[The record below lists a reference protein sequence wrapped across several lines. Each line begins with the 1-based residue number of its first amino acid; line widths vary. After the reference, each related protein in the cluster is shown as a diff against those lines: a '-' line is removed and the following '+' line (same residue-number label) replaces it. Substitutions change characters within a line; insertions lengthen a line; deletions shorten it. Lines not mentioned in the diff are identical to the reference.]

1 MCYRWLPALQLDL
14 VLTSFSA
21 SVALVTAI
29 TGLFAMNVML
39 LPDRVSCCKGQGWCR
54 TPGGTAFSSLA
65 SFPACFAWGKQGLEC
80 GVVIFLADQL
90 CR

>member
-1 MCYRWLPALQLDL
+1 L

-39 LPDRVSCCKGQGWCR
+39 RPDQVRRLDGWL
-54 TPGGTAFSSLA
+54 PGGGGLDGWLEGARVLRACLPCA
-65 SFPACFAWGKQGLEC
+65 SRP
-80 GVVIFLADQL
+80 
-90 CR
+90 

>member
-1 MCYRWLPALQLDL
+1 MLQLDL

-39 LPDRVSCCKGQGWCR
+39 QPDTEGQAPFGW
-54 TPGGTAFSSLA
+54 
-65 SFPACFAWGKQGLEC
+65 
-80 GVVIFLADQL
+80 FLAVSISTGVGAIFIFTAVMIY
-90 CR
+90 CRWKRLI

>member
-1 MCYRWLPALQLDL
+1 LDL

-39 LPDRVSCCKGQGWCR
+39 QPDIEGQAPYSWFLAVSISTGIG
-54 TPGGTAFSSLA
+54 AI
-65 SFPACFAWGKQGLEC
+65 
-80 GVVIFLADQL
+80 VIFTSVMMY
-90 CR
+90 CRWKRLI